1 MCLFSDHEIQ
11 SMMQSG
17 SLRIVGF
24 APEGLTPNGYDL
36 RVAEVRREGMDGSQN
51 EGTVIIPTRTMFYVS
66 TIERVE
72 LPNDVAA
79 QLWTRTSWIR
89 KGVMVG
95 LGKVDAGFRGT
106 LTFTAFNASEKDL
119 ELPIGSRFVQIV
131 FERMHSPVAQTYEK
145 RSGNYQNQS
154 GVTLEPIKKT

>member
-36 RVAEVRREGMDGSQN
+36 RVAEVRREGVDESQS
-51 EGTVIIPTRTMFYVS
+51 EGTAIIPSRSMFFVS

-106 LTFTAFNASEKDL
+106 LTFTAFNASDKDL

>member
-36 RVAEVRREGMDGSQN
+36 RVAEVRREGMDESQN

-119 ELPIGSRFVQIV
+119 EIPIGSRFVQIV

>member
-1 MCLFSDHEIQ
+1 
-11 SMMQSG
+11 
-17 SLRIVGF
+17 
-24 APEGLTPNGYDL
+24 
-36 RVAEVRREGMDGSQN
+36 MDGSQS
-51 EGTVIIPTRTMFYVS
+51 EGTAIIPSRSMFFVS

>member
-36 RVAEVRREGMDGSQN
+36 RVAEVRMEDNEDSEK
-51 EGTVIIPTRTMFYVS
+51 EGTILVPARSMFYVS
-66 TIERVE
+66 TLERVE

-79 QLWTRTSWIR
+79 QLWARTSWIR

-106 LTFTAFNASEKDL
+106 LTFTAFNASGKDL

-154 GVTLEPIKKT
+154 GVTLAPIKKP